1 MRADNWHNIDSL
13 QGELK
18 KFQAYKA
25 ELGTKVT
32 PLTDTTRANLLYE
45 VVRNYWGMVTDSALY
60 YARNLEALSK
70 KIGYKKGIGNALN
83 GFGLA
88 YMKDRRFDSAVYYFQ
103 KALEVR
109 KEIGDKEGLA
119 WTYNNLGLEYGD
131 QGNYEQGIYYH
142 TLAIKEREE
151 LRDSEEIFASYTKR
165 AIAYNAISNF
175 PAALKDYLTVSNYNG
190 VASVYAAMGNY
201 PEAVK
206 YFLKSIAYNQN
217 IRDTNSIA
225 VDKLSLWD
233 VYYRMG
239 DTASAF
245 KTYREFVKDIDRCKR
260 AYHGEDAYYSAGL
273 GAYRMGD
280 YSKALQYYN
289 QVLKLVELSKNQYA
303 QAVNLNA
310 IAEVYE
316 KQGLWQKAR
325 SYENRAL
332 ILAGNV
338 NGKNLMKTSYEQL
351 AKIEAASGNYKAA
364 YKDQVMFKYL
374 NDSIYN
380 KENER
385 KLAFTQI
392 QNDFSRHEDSIKTE
406 QQKKDFV
413 TQQQITRQKTYT
425 AFGFLGIILVA
436 LLLFFVY
443 RNYTNQ
449 RKANEALAVAKE
461 RAEQSEK
468 FKEQFLANMSHEI
481 RTPMHAVLGMTN
493 LVLDTPVSEK
503 QNVYLQAIKKSSENL
518 LVILNDILDLS
529 KLEAGKM
536 ELEKNPF
543 RIRDIVNHA
552 ADIMRFKMEEKSLQ
566 FHVKIA
572 EDVPRVV
579 IGDAPRLNQI
589 LLNLLGNAIKF
600 TDRGSVSLSVTSEAT
615 AVEGQ
620 FSIAFAIRD
629 TGIGMSAEQQ
639 QKIFRSFVQGDI
651 HTSRKYGGTGLGLA
665 ISKTLVELQGG
676 TIEVHSESG
685 KGSEFK
691 FVIPYKEG
699 KEDEALVTLQAQQN
713 DYSSLKKLKL
723 LVVEDNEFNQI
734 VIKDTLE
741 NLLPGIRV
749 EIAGNGKT
757 ACEKVERS
765 DYDMVLMDVLMPD
778 MDGFEATRYIRNQ
791 LKKKLP
797 VVALTASVI
806 RSDLDKCMAAGM
818 TGYIP
823 KPFTRDE
830 LLQELMRQGGN

>member
-1 MRADNWHNIDSL
+1 MKKLIFPLIFILARTTLVAQNLHIVDSL
-13 QGELK
+13 QLELK
-18 KFQAYKA
+18 KLAVQKKEIADA
-25 ELGTKVT
+25 
-32 PLTDTTRANLLYE
+32 RNLL
-45 VVRNYWGMVTDSALY
+45 TDSAKANLFYGLY
-60 YARNLEALSK
+60 LQYADNYDDSALVYAHQCLSVSQK
-70 KIGYKKGIGNALN
+70 AGYKKGVINGYHALGSIAARLKHFQQAFEYFNKELDMSSETRDSIATAQCYTDMALIYQSQTNFPEALN
-83 GFGLA
+83 FHLKALKIREKTGDNRGLGISNLDMGNIYVSENNLDEALKYFKYALIAFKKMNFKKGIAAAYNNIAVTEQRTGDYSGALINYTNSEQLLEELGDLSGLA
-88 YMKDRRFDSAVYYFQ
+88 DF
-103 KALEVR
+103 
-109 KEIGDKEGLA
+109 
-119 WTYNNLGLEYGD
+119 NLSVSQIYVQ
-131 QGNYEQGIYYH
+131 QGNYP
-142 TLAIKEREE
+142 LALENLNKA
-151 LRDSEEIFASYTKR
+151 LGYYTKTKNR
-165 AIAYNAISNF
+165 N
-175 PAALKDYLTVSNYNG
+175 
-190 VASVYAAMGNY
+190 AMGQAF
-201 PEAVK
+201 AV
-206 YFLKSIAYNQN
+206 LASIN
-217 IRDTNSIA
+217 
-225 VDKLSLWD
+225 
-233 VYYRMG
+233 
-239 DTASAF
+239 
-245 KTYREFVKDIDRCKR
+245 
-260 AYHGEDAYYSAGL
+260 
-273 GAYRMGD
+273 
-280 YSKALQYYN
+280 
-289 QVLKLVELSKNQYA
+289 
-303 QAVNLNA
+303 
-310 IAEVYE
+310 E
-316 KQGLWQKAR
+316 KQGHLKAALDYESR
-325 SYENRAL
+325 ALELAHEVGARDDEVDEYASLAEINAALHNYKSAYENE
-332 ILAGNV
+332 V
-338 NGKNLMKTSYEQL
+338 FYKQL
-351 AKIEAASGNYKAA
+351 Y
-364 YKDQVMFKYL
+364 
-374 NDSIYN
+374 DSIYN

-385 KLAFTQI
+385 KLASAQL
-392 QNDFSRHEDSIKTE
+392 QYDFSRQEDSAKAD
-406 QQKKDFV
+406 QQKKDV
-413 TQQQITRQKTYT
+413 ITQQRIKRQQ
-425 AFGFLGIILVA
+425 AFTGFGLAGFILVA

-449 RKANEALAVAKE
+449 RKANAALAIAKE

-503 QNVYLQAIKKSSENL
+503 QNIYLQAIKKSSENL

-543 RIRDIVNHA
+543 RLRDIVNHA
-552 ADIMRFKMEEKSLQ
+552 AEIMRFKTDEKDLQ

-572 EDVPRVV
+572 EDVPQVL
-579 IGDAPRLNQI
+579 IGDAARLNQI

-600 TDRGSVSLSVTSEAT
+600 TDTGSVSLSVYSEQG
-615 AVEGQ
+615 AVERQ
-620 FSIAFAIRD
+620 LNIAFIVSD

-676 TIEVHSESG
+676 TIAVHSEPG

-741 NLLPGIRV
+741 NLLPGIHI

-757 ACEKVERS
+757 ACEKVERN

-830 LLQELMRQGGN
+830 LLQELMQQIHNN